1 VFSGPDTLWQWTPA
15 DLVEVSGPGRGNGP
29 ALELVTGIQL
39 DPVHGRVFVADPEAS
54 ALLSVDLDSGD
65 RTVVSG
71 PGVGDG
77 PGLWST
83 VRCVYDSGR
92 NVLYAVDNQTDAILV
107 VEVDGG
113 DRVVLSR

>member
-1 VFSGPDTLWQWTPA
+1 
-15 DLVEVSGPGRGNGP
+15 
-29 ALELVTGIQL
+29 
-39 DPVHGRVFVADPEAS
+39 
-54 ALLSVDLDSGD
+54 
-65 RTVVSG
+65 
-71 PGVGDG
+71 
-77 PGLWST
+77 